1 MATETEI
8 KPCESCSKFPYCGKA
23 TERMAG
29 RFSCGEV
36 ENASIPVV
44 FSEKAKTAIRTAW
57 GFLKL
62 DVCFYLNEASKQET
76 DAEAKR
82 RIETL
87 IVEAETLLER
97 MMNEINR

>member
-1 MATETEI
+1 
-8 KPCESCSKFPYCGKA
+8 
-23 TERMAG
+23 MAG

-36 ENASIPVV
+36 ESASIPAD
-44 FSEKAKTAIRTAW
+44 FSEKAKNAIRTAG

-62 DVCFYLNEASKQET
+62 DVCFYLNEARKQET

-87 IVEAETLLER
+87 IVEAETLLKR
-97 MMNEINR
+97 LNEINR